1 MEFFFEIMPNFLV
14 AKMVR
19 RTVIVMVIVN
29 FFHNVA
35 IVLFSYRFYR
45 AL

>member
-1 MEFFFEIMPNFLV
+1 MEFFEQLFRFFLV

-29 FFHNVA
+29 FVHNLA